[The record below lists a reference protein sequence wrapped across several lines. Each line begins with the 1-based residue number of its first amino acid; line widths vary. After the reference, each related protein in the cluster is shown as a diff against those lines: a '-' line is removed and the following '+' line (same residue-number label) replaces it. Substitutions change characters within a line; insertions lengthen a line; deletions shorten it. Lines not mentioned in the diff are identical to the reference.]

1 MFLKYVSLFIL
12 ASYCF
17 NNSSQRIPFRS
28 IKHAATAREL
38 SDALS
43 FVATEAIV
51 FNSYFN
57 SKWDREER
65 RTLPLIST
73 RLLRINIK
81 VSKNN
86 YMSTIEECQF
96 EECQESGWIKT
107 FEHRLNFKTIEYLT
121 IRGGTIKDLQIFDP
135 TNHQEDEQYG
145 EMNYEEEPNEE
156 DVYENDQHEISYD

>member
-1 MFLKYVSLFIL
+1 M
-12 ASYCF
+12 
-17 NNSSQRIPFRS
+17 
-28 IKHAATAREL
+28 RED
-38 SDALS
+38 S
-43 FVATEAIV
+43 AIV